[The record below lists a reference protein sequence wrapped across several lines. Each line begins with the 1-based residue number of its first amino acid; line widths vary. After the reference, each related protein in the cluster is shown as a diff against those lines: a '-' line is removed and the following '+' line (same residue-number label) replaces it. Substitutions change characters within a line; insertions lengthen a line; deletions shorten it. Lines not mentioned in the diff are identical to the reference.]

1 MIASGIRASLSVLIA
16 LLVLCGAAAAEQKPA
31 HAGGTAGGGVA
42 ALLPP
47 TATTSHTLTLS
58 GRTLSY
64 TSQAGTLDLLGG
76 DGAPIARMFFVAHTL
91 QQPADAKKR
100 PITFVFN
107 GGPGAASAYL
117 QLGGLGPRI
126 VATRDDGSFLPPPQ
140 TLKDNPDTWLDM
152 TDLVFVDPV
161 GTGYSRPAGDKKP
174 EDFWSVKSDASSI
187 AAFIRLY
194 LQDHGRTGSPVY
206 LVGESYG
213 GFRAALLAKTLQE
226 DVGISPSGIVMISP
240 ALEFSLIYPDEF
252 APLHWALT
260 LPSLAAV
267 NLARRGVTG
276 DDFKRQLAEVE
287 RYAMSDYLTAI
298 TGGLASGGKAA
309 SQAVSRYTGLPLPLV
324 QRHFARV
331 PISLFAREYDRAD
344 RRRLSLY
351 DGTIDVADIAPQ
363 SAGLET
369 PDPVLDRSIPV
380 ITSAFVDYVRN
391 ELNYK
396 TPVSYRLLNQEIAGH
411 WDYGTSQHQQGYA
424 GAMDDLQEAR
434 ALNPELRV
442 MIAQGYTDLVTPY
455 GDARYLI
462 GQLPTLSG
470 ARPIAMHVYQGGH
483 MLYLR
488 PDSRKSLKRDAADI
502 YQTQP

>member
-1 MIASGIRASLSVLIA
+1 MIGLSLRASLSILLA
-16 LLVLCGAAAAEQKPA
+16 LLVVSGAAAEDRPHPGGSA
-31 HAGGTAGGGVA
+31 AGVT

-47 TATTSHTLTLS
+47 VATTSHTITLA

-64 TSQAGTLDLLGG
+64 TTEAGTLDLLGG
-76 DGAPIARMFFVAHTL
+76 DGAPIAKMFFVSDTL
-91 QQPADAKKR
+91 KAPADAKPR

-117 QLGGLGPRI
+117 QLGGIGPRI
-126 VATRDDGSFLPPPQ
+126 LATGDNGGFLPPPQ

-161 GTGYSRPAGDKKP
+161 GTGYSRAAGGKKD
-174 EDFWSVKSDASSI
+174 EDFWSVQSDATSVG
-187 AAFIRLY
+187 AFIRLY
-194 LQDHGRTGSPVY
+194 LQDHGRMGSPIT

-276 DDFKRQLAEVE
+276 DDFKRQLAEVQ
-287 RYAMSDYLTAI
+287 RYATTDYLTAI
-298 TGGLASGGKAA
+298 TGGLASGGKTA
-309 SQAVSRYTGLPLPLV
+309 SQTVSRYTGLPLPLV
-324 QRHFARV
+324 QRHFARIPV
-331 PISLFAREYDRAD
+331 NVFAKEYDRAD

-363 SAGLET
+363 SDRLET
-369 PDPVLDRSIPV
+369 PDPVLDRSVPV
-380 ITSAFVDYVRN
+380 VTSAFVDYVRN
-391 ELNYK
+391 TLNYK
-396 TPVSYRLLNQEIAGH
+396 TPVSYRLLNQEAAGH
-411 WDYGTSQHQQGYA
+411 WDYGTSGRQQGYA

-434 ALNPELRV
+434 ALNPDLRV
-442 MIAQGYTDLVTPY
+442 LIAQGYTDLVTPF
-455 GDARYLI
+455 GAARYLI
-462 GQLPTLSG
+462 NQLPPLAG
-470 ARPIAMHVYQGGH
+470 ARPIEMHVYPGGH

-488 PDSRKSLKRDAADI
+488 PDSRHDLKRDAANI
-502 YQTQP
+502 YQDQP